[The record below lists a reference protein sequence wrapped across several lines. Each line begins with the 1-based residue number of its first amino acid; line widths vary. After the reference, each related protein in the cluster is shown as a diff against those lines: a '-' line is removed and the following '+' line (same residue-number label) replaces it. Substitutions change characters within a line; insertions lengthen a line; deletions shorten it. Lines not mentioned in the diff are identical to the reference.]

1 MGLSTIILFTLG
13 FAVLVIG
20 AEILVRG
27 ATRLA
32 VSMGVSPLVVGL
44 TVVAYGTSSPELAV
58 STLSALRGSADI
70 ALGNIVGS
78 NICNV
83 LLILGLSAAVT
94 PLAVSRQLVRWDV
107 PLMIGISILVF
118 LFGLDGRIGRLD
130 GMIFFAG
137 CIIYTIW
144 TIRQSR
150 RETRSA
156 LTPDNPEPSAIPAES
171 FARRWLGP
179 TALSL
184 LGLGML
190 VLGANWLVNG
200 AVAIARFCGISELVI
215 GLTIVAVGTSL
226 PEIATSLMAGLRG
239 QRDIA
244 VGNAVGSNIFNILLV
259 LGLTA
264 SVAGPGIAVP
274 ADALRF
280 DLPVMIA
287 VAVACL
293 PIFITG
299 GIISRSEGVFFLLY
313 YLAYTGYLLL
323 KASQNRTT
331 SPLDAMAMIF
341 VVPPILVGIVLTLRF
356 IHRRIR
362 VRRPI

>member
-1 MGLSTIILFTLG
+1 MGLSTIALFALG

-20 AEILVRG
+20 AEMLVRG

-70 ALGNIVGS
+70 ALGNVVGS

-94 PLAVSRQLVRWDV
+94 PLAVSRQLIRWDV
-107 PLMIGISILVF
+107 PLMIGISVLVF
-118 LFGLDGRIGRLD
+118 LLGLDGRIGRLD
-130 GMIFFAG
+130 GIILFAG
-137 CIIYTIW
+137 CAVYTIW

-156 LTPDNPEPSAIPAES
+156 LTPDNPEPSAIPADS
-171 FARRWLGP
+171 FARRWFAP
-179 TALSL
+179 AALIL

-200 AVAIARFCGISELVI
+200 AIVIARFCGISELVI

-226 PEIATSLMAGLRG
+226 PEIATSLMAGIRG

-299 GIISRSEGVFFLLY
+299 GIISRSEGIFFLLY
-313 YLAYTGYLLL
+313 YSAYTGYLLL
-323 KASQNRTT
+323 KASQNRTDG
-331 SPLDAMAMIF
+331 PLDAMAMIF

-356 IHRRIR
+356 VHRR
-362 VRRPI
+362 VRRPA